1 MKLPHDKAIS
11 RYEGGIVCFNS
22 FSQNILKPVS
32 SPQCH
37 TIPACVYLPVS
48 LVSPSVRPVCAV
60 VRQLVFWPGSWK
72 PEDKVGELLLLNS
85 CLLPQKRP
93 KFRENSSKYSSYKE
107 SSRN

>member
-37 TIPACVYLPVS
+37 TIPACVYLPVFACFAQCATG
-48 LVSPSVRPVCAV
+48 VCRCKAAGV
-60 VRQLVFWPGSWK
+60 WPGSSK
-72 PEDKVGELLLLNS
+72 PEDKVGELLLRDS
-85 CLLPQKRP
+85 CLLPLKKGRI
-93 KFRENSSKYSSYKE
+93 FV
-107 SSRN
+107 